1 MIFDQ
6 QNMFFDKVKV
16 TATNNGNTIANIGGG
31 DAHDPLFIVVH
42 ASTAI
47 TAASGCTATL
57 ETADD
62 DKFSSN
68 KVAVAKYTLPAS
80 KKGLLLAAKLP
91 YGMKK
96 FIRLTVEGAT
106 GGEITAGLTATA
118 PNWP

>member
-6 QNMFFDKVKV
+6 QNMFFDGTTMAASTDSNV
-16 TATNNGNTIANIGGG
+16 IANVGGG
-31 DAHDPLFIVVH
+31 DAHDPLFLVVH

-47 TAASGCTATL
+47 AGTCTIAV

-62 DKFSSN
+62 EGMSTN
-68 KVAVAKYTLPAS
+68 KATLATYSLPAA
-80 KKGLLLAAKLP
+80 KKGLLLVAKLP

-96 FIRLTVEGAT
+96 FVRLHEAGAT
-106 GGEITAGLTATA
+106 AGKVTAGLTATA